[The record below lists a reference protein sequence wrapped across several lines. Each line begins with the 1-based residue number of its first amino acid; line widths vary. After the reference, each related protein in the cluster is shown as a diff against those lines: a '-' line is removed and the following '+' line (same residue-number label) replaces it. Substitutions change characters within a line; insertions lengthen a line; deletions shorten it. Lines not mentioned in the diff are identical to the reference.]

1 MQPGGRFCSLSTSL
15 TQRKINNKN
24 KTVNAR
30 THTHQKKKK
39 DTESC
44 LHACVDKARVDPSAA
59 TS

>member
-39 DTESC
+39 G
-44 LHACVDKARVDPSAA
+44 HRIVFARMCRQGEG
-59 TS
+59 